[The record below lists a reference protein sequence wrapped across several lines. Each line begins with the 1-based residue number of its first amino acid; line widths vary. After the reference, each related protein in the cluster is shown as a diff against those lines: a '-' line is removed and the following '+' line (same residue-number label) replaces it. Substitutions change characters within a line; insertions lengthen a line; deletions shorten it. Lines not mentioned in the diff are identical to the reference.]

1 MEEKPEYI
9 IFENLE
15 KSFGTYVIANKMLY
29 SGKSEYQS
37 IKVFENEK
45 YGRVLRLDKAFQ
57 TSEYDEYNYH
67 EPLVHVPMLLHPE
80 PKRVLIIG
88 GGDGGALEEMLK
100 HPSVEKATMVEL
112 DGKVVEVSK
121 QFLEKINNRSF
132 EDERAEL
139 IIGDGIEYIKKTN
152 ERFDVIILDLTD
164 PYSISTYLYTDEFYR
179 EVKSK
184 LKEGGVLALHT
195 EMPYVLEHIHI
206 RVLKTL
212 MTVFRYVRPY
222 YNFVP
227 IYGTVMGFAVCSEK
241 WDAKTL
247 TVDEVDKRIKERE
260 LKDLNL
266 INGEVYRGWLA
277 VPNRIKRMLKEDK
290 YEIITRDTV
299 IRDYDELN
307 GEENNELKV

>member
-1 MEEKPEYI
+1 MENPEYI

-15 KSFGTYVIANKMLY
+15 KSFGTYVIANKVLY
-29 SGKSEYQS
+29 DGKSEYQR

-57 TSEYDEYNYH
+57 TSEYDEYTYH

-80 PKRVLIIG
+80 PKRVLLIG
-88 GGDGGALEEMLK
+88 GGDGGALEEVLK

-112 DGKVVEVSK
+112 DGKVIEVAK
-121 QFLEKINNRSF
+121 EYLGKIHNGSF
-132 EDERAEL
+132 EHPKAEV
-139 IIGDGIEYIKKTN
+139 IVGDGIEYIKNTQEK
-152 ERFDVIILDLTD
+152 FDVIILDLTD

-184 LKEGGVLALHT
+184 LNENGVLALHT
-195 EMPYVLEHIHI
+195 EMPYVLDHIHI

-212 MTVFRYVRPY
+212 KTVFKFVRPY

-227 IYGTVMGFAVCSEK
+227 IYGTVMGFAVCSE
-241 WDAKTL
+241 TL
-247 TVDEVDKRIKERE
+247 DTKVLSAEEIDRRIEER
-260 LKDLNL
+260 KIGDLHL
-266 INGEVYRGWLA
+266 LNGEVYKGWLA
-277 VPNRIKRMLKEDK
+277 VPNRIQEMLKDEK

-299 IRDYDELN
+299 IREYDELN
-307 GEENNELKV
+307 GEDWILKT